1 MFSSSIRNKFINK
14 HTYKHRY
21 HIKANDNEFV
31 YIITPPLRYSCLL
44 HDSPI
49 SHPFIYGTL
58 FWGGFAKRN
67 FKEKKYDWLS
77 PNFVASY
84 TSGYDNK
91 FSDVFTLMIIV
102 YRYCYC
108 FCYCCLCCCCFLITT
123 FLKPN
128 LKSLNKLFVAYKHVC

>member
-1 MFSSSIRNKFINK
+1 M
-14 HTYKHRY
+14 
-21 HIKANDNEFV
+21 
-31 YIITPPLRYSCLL
+31 ITSLFTLL
-44 HDSPI
+44 HHHSAIPVCYMTLPSLTLLFTVLYFGGGLQKEI
-49 SHPFIYGTL
+49 S
-58 FWGGFAKRN
+58 K
-67 FKEKKYDWLS
+67 KKKYDWLS